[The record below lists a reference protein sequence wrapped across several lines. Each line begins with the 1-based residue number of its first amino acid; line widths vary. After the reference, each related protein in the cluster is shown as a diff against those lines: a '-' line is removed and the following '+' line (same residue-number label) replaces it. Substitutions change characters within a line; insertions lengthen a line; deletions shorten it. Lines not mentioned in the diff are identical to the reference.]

1 MEITIRLQDSLP
13 RGERLRLEHLT
24 HRILR
29 RFSKLISRV
38 ELRLADLN
46 GPKGGEDKECLVSL
60 RGADGRHS
68 VCVSHSSG
76 SFIESTSWALK
87 RASHALIKDRAKLL
101 AKQRGRAG
109 RAL

>member
-1 MEITIRLQDSLP
+1 MEVTIRLQDSLP
-13 RGERLRLEHLT
+13 SSERVRLGQLA

-38 ELRLADLN
+38 ELRLADL
-46 GPKGGEDKECLVSL
+46 GPKGGEDKECLVL
-60 RGADGRHS
+60 IRAADGRHS
-68 VCVSHSSG
+68 VCVSHSSE
-76 SFIESTSWALK
+76 SFLESTSQALK
-87 RASHALIKDRAKLL
+87 RASHTLIKVRARVL